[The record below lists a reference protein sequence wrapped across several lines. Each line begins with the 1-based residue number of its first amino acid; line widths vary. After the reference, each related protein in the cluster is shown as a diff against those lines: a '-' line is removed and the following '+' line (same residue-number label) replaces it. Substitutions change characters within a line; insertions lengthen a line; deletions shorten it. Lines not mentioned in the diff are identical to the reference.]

1 MSKKPKSKNN
11 QAGDVEKIQ
20 TPIRPGP
27 NHLQALQ
34 FIDGCVARAPLG
46 RNEHIQVQKA
56 LSQISGAISE
66 LEQLKKGKQ

>member
-1 MSKKPKSKNN
+1 MSKKLKSKNN
-11 QAGDVEKIQ
+11 KAGDVEKIP
-20 TPIRPGP
+20 TPTRTRP

-46 RNEHIQVQKA
+46 RNEHIQVQQA
-56 LSQISGAISE
+56 LAQISGAVSE